1 MGPFGAQGGR
11 LYATKIIPN
20 GIHTRGRNCTS
31 NSKIEGTRVTLTN
44 SWGRCFQL
52 CGNGSKKTNFL
63 SPHSITKRAL
73 MHFWSTI
80 PVQNPA
86 GQVAKMDD
94 GHEDN
99 ICLDISTPTSCRRAE
114 GSLHA
119 WQGNTVR
126 RALCTYVGK
135 GLKWVPNRSVE
146 RNVSQ
151 CVRKWA
157 GQPRGARFGPC

>member
-1 MGPFGAQGGR
+1 MEMDP
-11 LYATKIIPN
+11 
-20 GIHTRGRNCTS
+20 
-31 NSKIEGTRVTLTN
+31 
-44 SWGRCFQL
+44 
-52 CGNGSKKTNFL
+52 KTTHFL
-63 SPHSITKRAL
+63 SPHSITKRAP

-80 PVQNPA
+80 PVQYPA

-135 GLKWVPNRSVE
+135 GLKWVPNRSME
-146 RNVSQ
+146 RNVCQSALELP
-151 CVRKWA
+151 V
-157 GQPRGARFGPC
+157 ARFGPHGPKCGTNIRIECFYADWGQTSAARGPGRRG